1 MATDSIFEST
11 TRSRND
17 LAGVFEYDGESGCFY
32 LYRTTAAAGQKV
44 VGAIPIFSGDP
55 DFDESELAIRWDAEE
70 TLVALIIAGEAWAAF
85 DARSGAT
92 YGGEYRKGGTPRL
105 PREVRDAFERPL
117 RR

>member
-32 LYRTTAAAGQKV
+32 LYRTTATAGQKV